1 MLTFNPFTM
10 KRRLSGSLALGLA
23 LSVLTLGAQ
32 TRYQDDVFTEADI
45 KVTSDVTYGINFN
58 EYAPQSIGGPQL
70 LPLMCDIYEPD
81 PAVDTATSRPV
92 MIYFHTGSF
101 LPKGLVSP
109 MGDRTDSAA
118 VEICKRFAKKG
129 YVAISASYRVGWL
142 ANSTN
147 LDLRRGTNLLAV
159 YKSIQDAKSCV
170 RFVRKSISAG
180 NPYNADDDKIF
191 LVGQGSGGYTVLAYA
206 SLSKYAEVAS
216 LTKFQYSTSGPGL
229 YGDPVSAGDP
239 YIDTSIVGDWDGYG
253 GAVTLT
259 GNTTPLNLPEVDT
272 TAKGR
277 NYINHPGFSD
287 DVEMVLNLGGA
298 LGDSTWLE
306 AGEPAMVSAHCRF
319 DFFAPYYEGMV
330 QVPVGGQFFPVVE
343 VAGSHTAIR
352 IANSLGNNDA
362 NIMANHQDAISV
374 MARNNQYNT
383 GMQENILTFN
393 IMPPD
398 PNMPFRVNSNPWD
411 FWDPSDPLGANET
424 NPNNKAQSKAYID
437 TVMDFFTPRVYTKLY
452 TTIGLEEHDLKLQNV
467 YPNPVKDLLYFNT
480 EKGEAVEMVQVMNI
494 SGQLLRS
501 IQVDEG
507 QNAIDLSFLTSGV
520 YMLEF
525 RGNERSSI
533 QKIVKQ

>member
-1 MLTFNPFTM
+1 M
-10 KRRLSGSLALGLA
+10 KRKLFGSLAVA
-23 LSVLTLGAQ
+23 LSLGVASSNAQ

-45 KVTSDVTYGINFN
+45 KVTSDVTYAINFN
-58 EYAPQSIGGPQL
+58 EYAPASIGGPQL

-109 MGDRTDSAA
+109 MGEKTDSAA
-118 VEICKRFAKKG
+118 VEICRRFAKKG
-129 YVAISASYRVGWL
+129 YVAISATYRLGWL

-159 YKSIQDAKSCV
+159 YKSIQDAKACV
-170 RFVRKSISAG
+170 RFIRASIAGG
-180 NPYNADDDKIF
+180 NPYLADNDNIF

-206 SLSKYAEVAS
+206 TVDKYAEVANIS
-216 LTKFQYSTSGPGL
+216 KFQYSVSGTGL

-259 GNTTPLNLPEVDT
+259 GNMTPLGLPEVDT

-277 NYINHPGFSD
+277 NYINNAGFSD
-287 DVEMVLNLGGA
+287 DVQMVLNLGGA

-306 AGEPAMVSAHCRF
+306 AGDAPMVSTHCRF

-362 NIMANHQDAISV
+362 NIMANHQDALSV

-398 PNMPFRVNSNPWD
+398 PTLPFRVNSNPWD
-411 FWDPSDPLGANET
+411 FWDPADPLGANET
-424 NPNNKAQSKAYID
+424 NPNIKAQSMAYID
-437 TVMDFFTPRVYTKLY
+437 TVMDFFIPRIYTKLY
-452 TTIGLEEHDLKLQNV
+452 TNIGLEENKLDDV
-467 YPNPVKDLLYFNT
+467 MTTYPNPVRDVMYFNVDNEFT
-480 EKGEAVEMVQVMNI
+480 IEHINI
-494 SGQLLRS
+494 TNINGQLVRS
-501 IQVDEG
+501 LEVSEG
-507 QNAIDLSFLTSGV
+507 QNSIDLSALKGGV
-520 YMLEF
+520 YFIEF
-525 RGNERSSI
+525 QAGEYSSLRKVI
-533 QKIVKQ
+533 KQ